1 MRHLMVEELFGKA
14 WCVQKFIFAEQRKQR
29 DFDCLAQG
37 FRITLDHGNISPLM
51 HRWGDSGAAAVL
63 HGVQVVHLVAVDE
76 HLVKH

>member
-1 MRHLMVEELFGKA
+1 MSRLERRDAFKSLFL
-14 WCVQKFIFAEQRKQR
+14 QKQRKQR

-37 FRITLDHGNISPLM
+37 FRITLEDGNISPLM

-63 HGVQVVHLVAVDE
+63 RGVQVVHLVAVEE